1 MPGLTVSIQP
11 TIGSGPLV
19 RAVGLEMIRL
29 GSSGAL
35 GALRR
40 NGPGRT
46 CTRLPLTP
54 LGSRTRAIAGTPAA
68 AMNESPPRERRRSL
82 FTEDEPTAP
91 RVSTAI
97 PGPKGQQALE
107 ELDRIF
113 DARSVNFVADY
124 RRSMGN

>member
-1 MPGLTVSIQP
+1 
-11 TIGSGPLV
+11 
-19 RAVGLEMIRL
+19 
-29 GSSGAL
+29 
-35 GALRR
+35 
-40 NGPGRT
+40 
-46 CTRLPLTP
+46 
-54 LGSRTRAIAGTPAA
+54 
-68 AMNESPPRERRRSL
+68 L